1 MYEQSIIMLYLLA
14 ILILIL
20 AILLIVRK
28 YQQQRLIEPDIN
40 IDEREEID
48 FTEEETIAHREIA
61 IHTPQQQPQ
70 LHDVSMIEQL
80 IQQQNFT
87 LAEKHIN
94 LQLKQNPQ
102 QIPLYEQLIQIY
114 TTQHNDFAIQQLM
127 DYLEQHQHAIFLH
140 FTQKSVSQTPSHV
153 QYIDLLLA
161 EQYLNL
167 GLHTQANALLQRIS
181 IEQLS
186 LDGQLKLEQ
195 LKNFTKS

>member
-48 FTEEETIAHREIA
+48 FTEEETISHREID
-61 IHTPQQQPQ
+61 IHTQQQSQ

>member
-48 FTEEETIAHREIA
+48 FTEEETISHREIA
-61 IHTPQQQPQ
+61 IHTPQQPQ

-80 IQQQNFT
+80 IQQQNFA

-153 QYIDLLLA
+153 QHIDLLLA

-186 LDGQLKLEQ
+186 LDEQLKLEQ

>member
-1 MYEQSIIMLYLLA
+1 MLYLLA

-48 FTEEETIAHREIA
+48 FTEEETISHREID
-61 IHTPQQQPQ
+61 IHTQQQSQ

>member
-1 MYEQSIIMLYLLA
+1 MLYLLA

-20 AILLIVRK
+20 ALLLIVRK

-48 FTEEETIAHREIA
+48 FTEEETISHREID
-61 IHTPQQQPQ
+61 IHTQQQPQ

-80 IQQQNFT
+80 IQQQNFA

-140 FTQKSVSQTPSHV
+140 FTQKSISQTPSHV
-153 QYIDLLLA
+153 QHIDLLLA

-181 IEQLS
+181 TKQLS
-186 LDGQLKLEQ
+186 LDEQLKLEQ

>member
-1 MYEQSIIMLYLLA
+1 MLYLLA

-20 AILLIVRK
+20 ALLLIVRK

-61 IHTPQQQPQ
+61 IHTPQQPQ
-70 LHDVSMIEQL
+70 LHDLSMIEQL
-80 IQQQNFT
+80 IQQQNFA
-87 LAEKHIN
+87 LAEKYIN

-140 FTQKSVSQTPSHV
+140 FTQKYVSQTPSHV

-181 IEQLS
+181 TKQLS
-186 LDGQLKLEQ
+186 LDEQLKLEQ